1 MLNLTASLVLSP
13 RWDLKVTNALKE
25 GKGMDLKS
33 FQTLFLSLGMA
44 NTGPSVLPR
53 ANSFH
58 HFTEKQDHTT
68 KRKLAE
74 HAQPKRA
81 FTTLTEED

>member
-1 MLNLTASLVLSP
+1 MLNLAASLVLYP
-13 RWDLKVTNALKE
+13 QWDLKVTNALKE
-25 GKGMDLKS
+25 RKGMDLKS

-58 HFTEKQDHTT
+58 HFTEK
-68 KRKLAE
+68 
-74 HAQPKRA
+74 
-81 FTTLTEED
+81 

>member
-58 HFTEKQDHTT
+58 LFTEKQDRTT